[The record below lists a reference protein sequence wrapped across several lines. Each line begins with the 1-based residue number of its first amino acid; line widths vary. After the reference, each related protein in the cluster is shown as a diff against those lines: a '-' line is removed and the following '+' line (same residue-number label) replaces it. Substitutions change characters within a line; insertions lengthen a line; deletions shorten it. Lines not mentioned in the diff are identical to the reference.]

1 MAVGKEDIAMAVEV
15 CKRRFTVEEYY
26 RMAEAGILA
35 HDERVEL
42 IDGEIVAMAAIGSQ
56 HAACVDRVNYILS
69 QRLGGRA
76 LVRVQNPVRLGPYS
90 EPQPDIALL
99 RPRAD
104 FYGFA
109 HPSPGD
115 VLLIL
120 EIADTSVGFD
130 RDVKIP
136 LYARAGIPET
146 WLVDLTDDGLTA
158 YRQPTSQSYGD
169 VQPVQRG
176 QPLVMT
182 AFPDIALIADDILG

>member
-1 MAVGKEDIAMAVEV
+1 MAVEV

-35 HDERVEL
+35 QDERVEL
-42 IDGEIVAMAAIGSQ
+42 IDGEIVAMAAIGSR
-56 HAACVDRVNYILS
+56 HAACVNRVNRVLT
-69 QRLGGRA
+69 QRVGDRA
-76 LVRVQNPVRLGPYS
+76 VVSVQNPIRLSQYS

-104 FYGFA
+104 FYALA
-109 HPSPGD
+109 HPSPRD
-115 VLLIL
+115 VLLII

-136 LYARAGIPET
+136 LYARAGSPEA
-146 WLVDLTDDGLTA
+146 WLVDLTGDGLTV
-158 YRQPTSQSYGD
+158 YRQPASQGYGD

-182 AFPDIALIADDILG
+182 AFPDIALLADDILG